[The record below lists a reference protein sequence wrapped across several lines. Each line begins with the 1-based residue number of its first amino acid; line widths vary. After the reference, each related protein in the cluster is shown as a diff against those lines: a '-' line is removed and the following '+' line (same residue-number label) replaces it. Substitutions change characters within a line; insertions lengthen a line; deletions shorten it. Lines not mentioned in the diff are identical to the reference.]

1 MGKRNRIRLNR
12 VPEHAPEGLV
22 DLVLHIRSIGHIIV
36 SLMAPVRMFVE
47 SIRFV
52 FLRVCL
58 MFRSIVLVNKV
69 FFFGKLMVELLQG
82 HKVCLR
88 FSQILILPLS
98 LYFYRVHRAVLSA
111 GRRLSKP
118 VCDGFDG
125 IVAVTDRFGAV
136 VEGEPLIKGR
146 ILSRLKGL
154 AAAGNLARRNS
165 AREVVDQTSNIRM
178 AFVLNLPDI
187 DVRVVLSQ
195 LQMRQQR
202 PITPNNMLT
211 ILAVHPPRFDF
222 PKPELR
228 SQSRLG
234 VLK

>member
-1 MGKRNRIRLNR
+1 MVAEFVICRKVHLRHSVCI
-12 VPEHAPEGLV
+12 VPSFG
-22 DLVLHIRSIGHIIV
+22 
-36 SLMAPVRMFVE
+36 FVP
-47 SIRFV
+47 
-52 FLRVCL
+52 
-58 MFRSIVLVNKV
+58 NN
-69 FFFGKLMVELLQG
+69 
-82 HKVCLR
+82 
-88 FSQILILPLS
+88 
-98 LYFYRVHRAVLSA
+98 VHRAVLSA
-111 GRRLSKP
+111 GRRLGEF

-125 IVAVTDRFGAV
+125 IVAVADRLGAV
-136 VEGEPLIKGR
+136 VQRQPLVEGR
-146 ILSRLKGL
+146 VLSRLKGL

-165 AREVVDQTSNIRM
+165 ARQVVDQTSNIRM

-187 DVRVVLSQ
+187 DIRVVLSQ

-211 ILAVHPPRFDF
+211 ILAVHPPRLDF